1 MARTAVGKAYLWALP
16 AAERRER
23 LEQIKRQEGARSGP
37 ILDGIQAAFE
47 DLDRNGYCIAIAEFQ
62 KNTFGIAV
70 PLVFDDGH
78 TIMSL
83 GGGSARL
90 DVKEATLRRTI
101 APDLLQTAA
110 HVHAAVADAG
120 ALDG

>member
-1 MARTAVGKAYLWALP
+1 M
-16 AAERRER
+16 
-23 LEQIKRQEGARSGP
+23 
-37 ILDGIQAAFE
+37 
-47 DLDRNGYCIAIAEFQ
+47 
-62 KNTFGIAV
+62 

-90 DVKEATLRRTI
+90 DVKEATLRHTI
-101 APDLLQTAA
+101 APDLVQTAA
-110 HVHAAVADAG
+110 QVHAAITDAE